1 MWTVNNRSRLYFSTD
16 ILAYVIKHVEFMK
29 VKKDH
34 VIVRQGDKG
43 NWYLKTTFVH
53 DQNTTRPTPH
63 PPHKKII
70 ARGLQVNFTKIL
82 FHTPKKERSVMHHFL
97 ENIGN

>member
-1 MWTVNNRSRLYFSTD
+1 
-16 ILAYVIKHVEFMK
+16 MK

-53 DQNTTRPTPH
+53 DQNTTRP
-63 PPHKKII
+63 PPPPPPSTHKKII
-70 ARGLQVNFTKIL
+70 ARGLEINFTRIL
-82 FHTPKKERSVMHHFL
+82 FHTPKRERSVIYHIL
-97 ENIGN
+97 ENIGD

>member
-1 MWTVNNRSRLYFSTD
+1 MWTVNNCSRLYFSTD

-53 DQNTTRPTPH
+53 DQNTTRP
-63 PPHKKII
+63 PPLPSPSTHKK
-70 ARGLQVNFTKIL
+70 LQLEALKLISQESYSI
-82 FHTPKKERSVMHHFL
+82 HPKRKEA
-97 ENIGN
+97 

>member
-1 MWTVNNRSRLYFSTD
+1 MWTVNNCSRLYFWTD

-43 NWYLKTTFVH
+43 SWYLKTTFVH
-53 DQNTTRPTPH
+53 DQNTTRP
-63 PPHKKII
+63 PPPLHSQK
-70 ARGLQVNFTKIL
+70 NY
-82 FHTPKKERSVMHHFL
+82 
-97 ENIGN
+97 N

>member
-1 MWTVNNRSRLYFSTD
+1 MWTVNNCSRLYFWTD

-53 DQNTTRPTPH
+53 DQNTTRP
-63 PPHKKII
+63 PPPSTHKKII
-70 ARGLQVNFTKIL
+70 TRGLEINFTRIL
-82 FHTPKKERSVMHHFL
+82 FNTPQKERSVIYHIL
-97 ENIGN
+97 ENIGD

>member
-1 MWTVNNRSRLYFSTD
+1 
-16 ILAYVIKHVEFMK
+16 MK

-53 DQNTTRPTPH
+53 DQNTIPLPPH

-70 ARGLQVNFTKIL
+70 ARGLEINFAKIL
-82 FHTPKKERSVMHHFL
+82 FHILKKERSVIYHFL
-97 ENIGN
+97 ENVGN